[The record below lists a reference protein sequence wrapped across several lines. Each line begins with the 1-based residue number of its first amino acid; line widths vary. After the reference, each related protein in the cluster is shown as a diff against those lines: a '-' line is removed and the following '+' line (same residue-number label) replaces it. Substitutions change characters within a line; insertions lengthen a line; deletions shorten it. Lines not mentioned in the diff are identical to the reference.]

1 MNRSSRASILRFPQ
15 TLRQNCRG
23 GVATLGNFDGVHI
36 GHAHVVKRVLAIANK
51 RPATV
56 VSFYPHPINVL
67 RGRSTI
73 RYVTSIREKAELL
86 GDLGISTVYFV
97 HFTDKV
103 AELSAD
109 EFIERVFVDALGIE
123 DLVVGEDVA
132 IGHEKQGNLEYLA
145 RRLPAFG
152 IRLHVVERLDIGGQK
167 AGSRRIREL
176 VEEGLVEDVIPLL
189 QHPFTISARVGH
201 GDKRGSQLGFPTANI
216 AVGHRLIPPRGVYA
230 CRVEV
235 EGDLYDAVANIG
247 VRPTFNGTE
256 ERLEVHILDFPG
268 KSLYGRRINVSFVSR
283 LRDEKEFH
291 GIELLV
297 KQIHIDI
304 QQARARLNNER

>member
-1 MNRSSRASILRFPQ
+1 MNRIPRASILRFPQ
-15 TLRQNCRG
+15 PLPQDCRG

-36 GHAHVVKRVLAIANK
+36 GHARVVDKVLAIAQK

-56 VSFYPHPINVL
+56 VSFYPHPMNVL
-67 RGRSTI
+67 RGGSTI

-86 GDLGISTVYFV
+86 GGLGISTVYFV
-97 HFTDKV
+97 HFTNKL
-103 AELSAD
+103 AQLTAD
-109 EFIERVFVDALGIE
+109 EFIKEVFVDALGIQ

-132 IGHEKQGNLEYLA
+132 IGHEKKGNLEYLIT
-145 RRLPAFG
+145 RLPAFG

-176 VEEGLVEDVIPLL
+176 VEEGSVEDVIPLL

-216 AVGHRLIPPRGVYA
+216 AVGNRLIPPRGVYA

-235 EGDLYDAVANIG
+235 EGCYYDAVANIG
-247 VRPTFNGTE
+247 IRPTFSGTE
-256 ERLEVHILDFPG
+256 ERLEVHILDFPRR
-268 KSLYGRRINVSFVSR
+268 SLYGRRIHVGFVSR

-291 GIELLV
+291 GIDLLV
-297 KQIHIDI
+297 QQIHTDI
-304 QQARARLNNER
+304 QDARARLKQ